1 MANTSKELKNYNKKI
16 YSLLIWF
23 TAIFS
28 LLFCIQW
35 YSLCNNLEEY
45 KVEKQSQLENLK
57 TLKTNLFDVSKY
69 EKTKKIIVLNKENI
83 EEINENLNRLAEEI
97 YNEKNKAVTLID
109 KDIDRLNLYMAIGIG
124 FLALFGIFV
133 PLVINFLS
141 YDDLKENQKN
151 INSDLVLIND
161 EVVALKKITD
171 EIPDKKVISTAIEKS
186 NDLLEKTKQIDEIK
200 IKTDDVLPKIST
212 ISLQIAINRLFNVSS
227 IAVRKLIRGD
237 NTMYLSLFGQIKDEL
252 IKCKEDNLHKIN
264 SHSSLKQT
272 LQDFSEMLQVEQFR
286 FSTILQ
292 KRKLD
297 IQFTNL
303 AHNIDNL
310 IISET
315 ENEGENYEVTIRTL
329 EKIITILEKEK

>member
-1 MANTSKELKNYNKKI
+1 MENTSTELKNYNKKI
-16 YSLLIWF
+16 YSLLICF

-45 KVEKQSQLENLK
+45 KVEKQSQLQNLQNV
-57 TLKTNLFDVSKY
+57 KTNLFDVSKY
-69 EKTKKIIVLNKENI
+69 EKTKKIFILNKENI
-83 EEINENLNRLAEEI
+83 EEINGNLNRLAEEI

-151 INSDLVLIND
+151 INSDLTTITE
-161 EVVALKKITD
+161 EVIELKKLTD
-171 EIPDKKVISTAIEKS
+171 EMPEKNVVNDAIEKS
-186 NDLLEKTKQIDEIK
+186 NNLLEKTKQIDEIK
-200 IKTDDVLPKIST
+200 TKTDDVLPKIST
-212 ISLQIAINRLFNVSS
+212 ISLQIAINRLFNVST
-227 IAVRKLIRGD
+227 IAVRKLIKGD
-237 NTMYLSLFGQIKDEL
+237 NSMYLSLFEQIKDEL
-252 IKCKEDNLHKIN
+252 IKCKEDDLHKIN
-264 SHSSLKQT
+264 GHSSLKQT
-272 LQDFSEMLQVEQFR
+272 LKDFSEMLQVEQFR

-297 IQFTNL
+297 VQFSNL
-303 AHNIDNL
+303 ANNL
-310 IISET
+310 NTLVISESY
-315 ENEGENYEVTIRTL
+315 NEIENYETTIGTL
-329 EKIITILEKEK
+329 EKIIAILEE

>member
-1 MANTSKELKNYNKKI
+1 MANTSTELKNYNKKI

-57 TLKTNLFDVSKY
+57 NVKTNLFDVSKY
-69 EKTKKIIVLNKENI
+69 EKTKKIIILNKENI
-83 EEINENLNRLAEEI
+83 EEINGNLNRLAEEI

-151 INSDLVLIND
+151 INSDLTSINK
-161 EVVALKKITD
+161 EVIDLKKLTD
-171 EIPDKKVISTAIEKS
+171 KMPEKKVVDDAIEKS
-186 NDLLEKTKQIDEIK
+186 NNLLEKTKQIDDIK
-200 IKTDDVLPKIST
+200 TKTDDVLPKIST
-212 ISLQIAINRLFNVSS
+212 ISLQIAINRLFNVST
-227 IAVRKLIRGD
+227 IAVRKLIKGD
-237 NTMYLSLFGQIKDEL
+237 NSMYISLFVQIKDEL
-252 IKCKEDNLHKIN
+252 TKCKKDNLHQIN

-272 LQDFSEMLQVEQFR
+272 LKDFSEMLQVEQFR

-297 IQFTNL
+297 IQFSNL
-303 AHNIDNL
+303 ASNIDTL
-310 IISET
+310 IISEPD
-315 ENEGENYEVTIRTL
+315 NETKNYDTTIGTL
-329 EKIITILEKEK
+329 EQIIAILEE

>member
-1 MANTSKELKNYNKKI
+1 M
-16 YSLLIWF
+16 
-23 TAIFS
+23 
-28 LLFCIQW
+28 
-35 YSLCNNLEEY
+35 CNNLEEY

-141 YDDLKENQKN
+141 YDDIKQNQNKIDFELTKITKEVNDLKE
-151 INSDLVLIND
+151 
-161 EVVALKKITD
+161 ITD
-171 EIPDKKVISTAIEKS
+171 KIPDENVVNDAINKS
-186 NDLLEKTKQIDEIK
+186 NDLLEKTQQIDDIK
-200 IKTDDVLPKIST
+200 TKTDDILPKVST
-212 ISLQIAINRLFNVSS
+212 ISLQIAINRLFNVNS
-227 IAVRKLIRGD
+227 IAVRKMIKGD

-252 IKCKEDNLHKIN
+252 IKCKEDNLHNIN
-264 SHSSLKQT
+264 GHSSLKQT
-272 LQDFSEMLQVEQFR
+272 LADFSEMLQVEQFR
-286 FSTILQ
+286 FSTTLQ

-310 IISET
+310 IISDAG
-315 ENEGENYEVTIRTL
+315 NEVENYEVTIRTL
-329 EKIITILEKEK
+329 EMIVIILEN

>member
-1 MANTSKELKNYNKKI
+1 MSNTSTELKNYNKKI

-45 KVEKQSQLENLK
+45 KVEKQSQLQNLK
-57 TLKTNLFDVSKY
+57 NVKTNLFDVSKF
-69 EKTKKIIVLNKENI
+69 EKTKKIIILNKENI
-83 EEINENLNRLAEEI
+83 EEINGNLNRLAEEI

-151 INSDLVLIND
+151 INSDLTSINK
-161 EVVALKKITD
+161 EVIDLKKLTD
-171 EIPDKKVISTAIEKS
+171 EMPEKKVVDDAIEKS
-186 NDLLEKTKQIDEIK
+186 NNLLEKTKQIDDIK
-200 IKTDDVLPKIST
+200 TKTDDVLPKIST
-212 ISLQIAINRLFNVSS
+212 ISLQIAINRLFNVSN
-227 IAVRKLIRGD
+227 IAVRKLIKGD
-237 NTMYLSLFGQIKDEL
+237 NSMYLSLFVQIKDEL
-252 IKCKEDNLHKIN
+252 TKCKKDNLHQIN

-272 LQDFSEMLQVEQFR
+272 LKDFSEMLQVEQFR

-297 IQFTNL
+297 IQFSNL
-303 AHNIDNL
+303 ASNIDTL
-310 IISET
+310 IISEPD
-315 ENEGENYEVTIRTL
+315 NETKNYETTIGTL
-329 EKIITILEKEK
+329 EQIIAILEEQK